1 MITRRDFVR
10 YGAVSA
16 ITFAGFPALSFAS
29 AAATRARFVLIQL
42 RGGMDSLTAVP
53 PVGDKWLES
62 ARPNTWIKN
71 SLALDSHFSL
81 HPALSTLHDLWKRD
95 QMAVVHAVGLPY
107 TGRSHFD
114 GQNLMEGGGK
124 TPYAMETGWLGRSMN
139 VAGLKGLALALP
151 IPLVLRGIEGNDNY
165 FPSISRVQPT
175 KGTYRALIESWAG
188 DREVQGAI
196 EEVIDR
202 PVQNFAPQMTH
213 REREQVRNNQNLA
226 AEAAEQL
233 RKPDGP
239 RVALFDFAGFDTH
252 AAQGGDEG
260 FHADK
265 LHELDG
271 IIRVL
276 RQGLGDVWNETLVVT
291 ATEFGR
297 NVAENGSAGTD
308 HGWGSCQFI
317 AGGLVKKAQVVADWP
332 GLKSSQLFEG
342 RDLRGTT
349 DMRAVFAAAV
359 GRAFALDHATV
370 KTKIFADDS
379 LTDLSS
385 TLFRT

>member
-1 MITRRDFVR
+1 MITRRKFVR
-10 YGAVSA
+10 HGVASA
-16 ITFAGFPALSFAS
+16 ITLAGYPALSS
-29 AAATRARFVLIQL
+29 ALAGTGRARLVLVQL

-53 PVGDKWLES
+53 PIGDAWLES

-71 SLALDSHFSL
+71 SLGLNSHFGL
-81 HPALSTLHDLWKRD
+81 HPALKTLHELWKQD
-95 QMAVVHAVGLPY
+95 QMAVIHAVGLPY

-124 TPYAMETGWLGRSMN
+124 VPYEMDTGWLGRAMN

-165 FPSISRVQPT
+165 FPSITRVLPT
-175 KGTYRALIESWAG
+175 QSTYRALIDSWAG
-188 DREVQGAI
+188 DNDVLNAI
-196 EEVIDR
+196 EKIVGR
-202 PVQNFAPQMTH
+202 PAQDFAPEMTH
-213 REREQVRNNQNLA
+213 QEREQVRNNQKLA

-260 FHADK
+260 LHADK

-271 IIRVL
+271 IVEVL
-276 RQGLGDVWNETLVVT
+276 RRELGEVWNETLVLT

-297 NVAENGSAGTD
+297 NVAENGSSGTD
-308 HGWGSCQFI
+308 HGWASCQFV
-317 AGGLVKKAQVVADWP
+317 AGGLVKKAQVLTDWP
-332 GLKSSQLFEG
+332 GLKSAQLFEG
-342 RDLRGTT
+342 KDLRGTT

-359 GRAFALDHATV
+359 GRAFSLDHATV
-370 KTKIFADDS
+370 KGKIFADDR
-379 LTDLSS
+379 LADLAGK
-385 TLFRT
+385 LFRT

>member
-1 MITRRDFVR
+1 MITRRNFVR
-10 YGAVSA
+10 YGALSA

-29 AAATRARFVLIQL
+29 AAVTRARFVLIQL

-71 SLALDSHFSL
+71 SLALDSHFGL
-81 HPALSTLHDLWKRD
+81 HPALPTLHELWKRD

-124 TPYAMETGWLGRSMN
+124 APYAMETGWLGRSMN

-165 FPSISRVQPT
+165 FPSITRVQPT

-188 DREVQGAI
+188 DSEVQSAI
-196 EEVIDR
+196 EEVVDR

-265 LHELDG
+265 LHELDN
-271 IIRVL
+271 IVRVL
-276 RQGLGDVWNETLVVT
+276 RQGLGEVWNETLVVT

-317 AGGLVKKAQVVADWP
+317 AGGLVKKAQVLTDWP

-379 LTDLSS
+379 LADLSS

>member
-10 YGAVSA
+10 YGAMST
-16 ITFAGFPALSFAS
+16 ITFAGFPALSLAS
-29 AAATRARFVLIQL
+29 AVAARARFVLIQL
-42 RGGMDSLTAVP
+42 RGGMDSLAAVP
-53 PVGDKWLES
+53 PVGDKWLEN
-62 ARPNTWIKN
+62 ARPNTWVKN
-71 SLALDSHFSL
+71 ALALDSHFAL
-81 HPALSTLHDLWKRD
+81 HPALGTLHALWKQN
-95 QMAVVHAVGLPY
+95 QMAVVHAAGLPY

-124 TPYAMETGWLGRSMN
+124 APYAMDTGWLGRAMN

-165 FPSISRVQPT
+165 FPSITRVQPT
-175 KGTYRALIESWAG
+175 KATYRALIESWTG
-188 DREVQGAI
+188 DRAVQVAL

-202 PVQNFAPQMTH
+202 PAQNFVPQMGH
-213 REREQVRNNQNLA
+213 RDREQVRNNQNLA
-226 AEAAEQL
+226 GEAAEQL

-252 AAQGGDEG
+252 AAQGSEQGL
-260 FHADK
+260 HADK
-265 LHELDG
+265 LRELDD
-271 IIRVL
+271 IVRVL
-276 RQGLGDVWNETLVVT
+276 REGLGEVWNDTLIVT

-317 AGGLVKKAQVVADWP
+317 AGGLVKKAQVLADWP

-349 DMRAVFAAAV
+349 DMRTVFAAAV

-370 KTKIFADDS
+370 KAKVFADDS
-379 LTDLSS
+379 LADL
-385 TLFRT
+385 TTALFRT

>member
-1 MITRRDFVR
+1 MITRRSFVR
-10 YGAVSA
+10 YGTASV
-16 ITFAGFPALSFAS
+16 ITFAGFPALSLVSAS
-29 AAATRARFVLIQL
+29 ATRARFVLVQL

-53 PVGDKWLES
+53 PIGDKWLES

-71 SLALDSHFSL
+71 SLALDSHFAL
-81 HPALSTLHDLWKRD
+81 HPALGTLHELWKRD
-95 QMAVVHAVGLPY
+95 QLAVIHAVGLPY

-139 VAGLKGLALALP
+139 AAGLKGLALALP
-151 IPLVLRGIEGNDNY
+151 IPLVLRGIEDNDNY
-165 FPSISRVQPT
+165 FPAITRVQPT

-188 DREVQGAI
+188 DRAVRGAL

-202 PVQNFAPQMTH
+202 PVQNFAPQMTF
-213 REREQVRNNQNLA
+213 REREQVRNNRNLA
-226 AEAAEQL
+226 AEAAQQL

-252 AAQGGDEG
+252 AAQGGDQG

-265 LHELDG
+265 LHELDD

-276 RQGLGDVWNETLVVT
+276 QQGLGKVWNDTLVVT

-297 NVAENGSAGTD
+297 TVAENGSAGTD

-317 AGGLVKKAQVVADWP
+317 AGGLIKKAQVLADWP

-342 RDLRGTT
+342 RDLRVTT

-359 GRAFALDHATV
+359 DRAFALDHATV

-379 LTDLSS
+379 LADLSA